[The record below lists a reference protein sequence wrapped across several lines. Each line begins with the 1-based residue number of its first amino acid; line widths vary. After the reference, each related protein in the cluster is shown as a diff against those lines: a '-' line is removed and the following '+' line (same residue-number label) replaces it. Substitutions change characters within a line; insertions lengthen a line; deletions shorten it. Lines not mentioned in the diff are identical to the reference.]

1 MAVGVNRGEIW
12 RLRRPHPDKRRP
24 VVVISR
30 SSLIPLLHTVIV
42 APVTSTLRGTPT
54 EVPVGV
60 EVRSEAGVLP
70 QPVRLSALLKDL
82 RRPNRDARRGV
93 PVDQVVTINALLG
106 GSDRRGAR

>member
-1 MAVGVNRGEIW
+1 MAVRVNRGEIW
-12 RLRRPHPDKRRP
+12 RLHRPHPDKRRP

-60 EVRSEAGVLP
+60 EEGLKQASCLNLCNLFTVPRSQLHGFVGTLGP
-70 QPVRLSALLKDL
+70 GKMRQVCRALAIATGCEL
-82 RRPNRDARRGV
+82 
-93 PVDQVVTINALLG
+93 
-106 GSDRRGAR
+106 